1 MFRLKE
7 IRTECGIKRSKMAAD
22 LKINAGTVANYE
34 NEIRQAPYEYLI
46 KFADYF
52 DVSIDYLLGRGEEE
66 KPLRPESAMTGEE
79 AKLLADFRLLDR
91 LGKSRVCE
99 YIELWKEKE

>member
-1 MFRLKE
+1 
-7 IRTECGIKRSKMAAD
+7 MAAD

-79 AKLLADFRLLDR
+79 VKLLADFRLLDR

-99 YIELWKEKE
+99 YVELWKEKQ